1 MSSIKEKKKIKKE
14 KSSAGIK
21 TKGAKTKKKLAFGMS
36 TKLSLIITF
45 AIIIFTLAIVFFS
58 KSFIES
64 SITDYFYEQLYKK
77 ETLLKSLIE
86 QEKTRLTMNNRLVM
100 AEPIDLRNRGKLDVL
115 SRTVSSQYN
124 IADGV
129 VAYTDEGK
137 KINDGIDVPDAFIER
152 LAENASFTDFC
163 IYNGETYVVMAT
175 PIEAKAEDEIS
186 GAIFVYKSISSADF
200 ITQLSTS
207 MDCAVGEIS
216 NSTWNATSIVG
227 LRGKKIEKEEML
239 KTVEETKKSYSEVD
253 FVGKREYFCLYTPLL
268 NEQNENIGLY
278 FIGLETVL
286 RDIVV
291 ETTIK
296 NIFIIA
302 IVALVL
308 IVLIINFFVLTPLLN
323 RPLKHL
329 IQAVENLS
337 SGEADLSYRMP
348 VKGNGELPKISSL
361 INNFVAKLQSI
372 IYDLRTAQESLSII
386 GEGLGTSSE
395 ESASATAQI
404 MANIQGIKNQS
415 EHQAESVE
423 RTSSILLSSNNSFSM
438 LANLIEEQVASI
450 TESAASIQEMI
461 NNISAVNDSVDSMTK
476 SFNDLTTIVSE
487 GQRKLST
494 VDENVKAI
502 SVQSKMLVD
511 ANNIISKIS
520 KQTNLLAMNAA
531 IEAAHAGEAGKGF
544 SVVADE
550 IRKLA
555 ETSAQQS
562 KRISAELADI
572 TDSIEAVV
580 VSSGESNE
588 AFNDIVSSIGDT
600 NLLIQKIQDAMELQ
614 NEASKQVLASLNGMQ
629 NQTTQV
635 DEKSKTLV
643 ENLEQVNLEMDNVT
657 QISSTIF
664 GSMDEMAHGSTEI
677 NTAAQKVSEM
687 AIQTRENIES
697 MTNLLGQFK
706 I

>member
-45 AIIIFTLAIVFFS
+45 AIIIFTIAIVFFS

-137 KINDGIDVPDAFIER
+137 KINSGIEVPDAFIER

-239 KTVEETKKSYSEVD
+239 KTIEETKKSYSEVD
-253 FVGKREYFCLYTPLL
+253 VVGKREYFCLYTPLL
-268 NEQNENIGLY
+268 NDQRESIGLY

-323 RPLKHL
+323 RPLKNL
-329 IQAVENLS
+329 IKAVENLS

-438 LANLIEEQVASI
+438 LANLIEEQVATIS
-450 TESAASIQEMI
+450 ESSASIQEMI

-476 SFNDLTTIVSE
+476 SFNDLTTTVSE

-502 SVQSKMLVD
+502 SDQSKMLVD

-629 NQTTQV
+629 NQTIQV

>member
-1 MSSIKEKKKIKKE
+1 MK
-14 KSSAGIK
+14 
-21 TKGAKTKKKLAFGMS
+21 
-36 TKLSLIITF
+36 
-45 AIIIFTLAIVFFS
+45 
-58 KSFIES
+58 
-64 SITDYFYEQLYKK
+64 
-77 ETLLKSLIE
+77 
-86 QEKTRLTMNNRLVM
+86 
-100 AEPIDLRNRGKLDVL
+100 
-115 SRTVSSQYN
+115 
-124 IADGV
+124 
-129 VAYTDEGK
+129 
-137 KINDGIDVPDAFIER
+137 
-152 LAENASFTDFC
+152 
-163 IYNGETYVVMAT
+163 
-175 PIEAKAEDEIS
+175 
-186 GAIFVYKSISSADF
+186 
-200 ITQLSTS
+200 
-207 MDCAVGEIS
+207 
-216 NSTWNATSIVG
+216 
-227 LRGKKIEKEEML
+227 
-239 KTVEETKKSYSEVD
+239 
-253 FVGKREYFCLYTPLL
+253 
-268 NEQNENIGLY
+268 
-278 FIGLETVL
+278 
-286 RDIVV
+286 
-291 ETTIK
+291 K

-323 RPLKHL
+323 RPLKNL

-348 VKGNGELPKISSL
+348 VKGNGELPKISTL

-476 SFNDLTTIVSE
+476 SFNDLTTTVSE

-502 SVQSKMLVD
+502 SDQSKMLVD

-572 TDSIEAVV
+572 TDAIEAVV
-580 VSSGESNE
+580 VSSSESNE

>member
-1 MSSIKEKKKIKKE
+1 MRVLKDKMKKNNSSKDK
-14 KSSAGIK
+14 
-21 TKGAKTKKKLAFGMS
+21 KTKKKIVFGIS
-36 TKLSLIITF
+36 AKLSLMITF
-45 AIIIFTLAIVFFS
+45 AIIIFTLAIILFS

-64 SITDYFYEQLYKK
+64 SITNYFYDQLYKK

-86 QEKTRLTMNNRLVM
+86 QEKTKLTMNNRLVM
-100 AEPIDLRNRGKLDVL
+100 AETIDLSNKGKLDVL
-115 SRTVSSQYN
+115 SRVVSSQYN

-129 VAYTDEGK
+129 VAYTEDGK
-137 KINDGIDVPDAFIER
+137 KLNNGIDIPEHMIEKI
-152 LAENASFTDFC
+152 AENVTFLDFC
-163 IYNGETYVVMAT
+163 SSGGETYVVMAT
-175 PIEAKAEDEIS
+175 PIEAKTEDEIS
-186 GAIFVYKSISSADF
+186 GAIFVYKSISSVDF

-207 MDCAVGEIS
+207 MDCAIGEIS
-216 NSTWNATSIVG
+216 NSTWNAISIVG

-239 KTVEETKKSYSEVD
+239 KTVEETKKSFSEVE

-286 RDIVV
+286 RDMVV

-308 IVLIINFFVLTPLLN
+308 IIFIINMFVLRSLLN
-323 RPLKHL
+323 KPLKSL
-329 IQAVENLS
+329 IKAVENLS

-348 VKGNGELPKISSL
+348 IKGNGELTKISAH
-361 INNFVAKLQSI
+361 INNFVAKLQRILSE
-372 IYDLRTAQESLSII
+372 LRTAQESLSII

-423 RTSSILLSSNNSFSM
+423 RTSSILLSSNNSFGV
-438 LANLIEEQVASI
+438 LANLIDEQVESI
-450 TESAASIQEMI
+450 SESAASIQEMI
-461 NNISAVNDSVDSMTK
+461 NNISAVNSSVDSMTK
-476 SFNDLTTIVSE
+476 SFNDLTITVSD
-487 GQRKLST
+487 GQKKLVT
-494 VDENVKAI
+494 VDENVKEI
-502 SVQSKMLVD
+502 SELSKKLVD

-531 IEAAHAGEAGKGF
+531 IEASHAGEAGKGF

-555 ETSAQQS
+555 ETSAEQTR
-562 KRISAELADI
+562 RISAELEEI

-580 VSSGESNE
+580 VSSSESNE
-588 AFNDIVSSIGDT
+588 AFNDIVRSIGDT
-600 NLLIQKIQDAMELQ
+600 NLLIQEIQDAMELQ
-614 NEASKQVLASLNGMQ
+614 NEASKQVLESLNGMQ

-635 DEKSKTLV
+635 DEKSKMLV

-677 NTAAQKVSEM
+677 NKIGRASC
-687 AIQTRENIES
+687 RERV
-697 MTNLLGQFK
+697 
-706 I
+706 

>member
-1 MSSIKEKKKIKKE
+1 MKLRDKLKFKKKDSSVV
-14 KSSAGIK
+14 KSP
-21 TKGAKTKKKLAFGMS
+21 KKKFTFGMS
-36 TKLSLIITF
+36 AKLSLIITF
-45 AIIIFTLAIVFFS
+45 AIIIFTIAIVFFS

-86 QEKTRLTMNNRLVM
+86 QEKTRLTMNNRLVL

-137 KINDGIDVPDAFIER
+137 KINGGIDVPDAFIER

-302 IVALVL
+302 FVALVL

-323 RPLKHL
+323 RPLKNL

-348 VKGNGELPKISSL
+348 VKGNGELPKISTL

-476 SFNDLTTIVSE
+476 SFNDLTTTVSE

-600 NLLIQKIQDAMELQ
+600 NLLIQKIQDAMDLQ

>member
-45 AIIIFTLAIVFFS
+45 AIIIFTIAIVFFS

-137 KINDGIDVPDAFIER
+137 KINGGIDVPDAFIER

-268 NEQNENIGLY
+268 NEHNENIGLY

>member
-1 MSSIKEKKKIKKE
+1 MSVLKDKMKKKNFSKDN
-14 KSSAGIK
+14 
-21 TKGAKTKKKLAFGMS
+21 KTKKKIVFGIS
-36 TKLSLIITF
+36 AKLSLMITF
-45 AIIIFTLAIVFFS
+45 AIIIFTLAIVLFS

-64 SITDYFYEQLYKK
+64 SITNYFYDQLYKK
-77 ETLLKSLIE
+77 ETLLKSLVE
-86 QEKTRLTMNNRLVM
+86 QEKTKLTMNNRLVM
-100 AEPIDLRNRGKLDVL
+100 AETIDLSNKGKLDVL
-115 SRTVSSQYN
+115 SRVVSSQYN

-129 VAYTDEGK
+129 VAYTEDGEK
-137 KINDGIDVPDAFIER
+137 LNNGIDIPEHMIEKI
-152 LAENASFTDFC
+152 AENASFLDFC
-163 IYNGETYVVMAT
+163 TSGGETYVVMAT
-175 PIEAKAEDEIS
+175 PIEAKTEDEIS
-186 GAIFVYKSISSADF
+186 GAIFVYKSISSVDF

-207 MDCAVGEIS
+207 MDCAIGEIS
-216 NSTWNATSIVG
+216 NSTWNAISIVG

-239 KTVEETKKSYSEVD
+239 KTVEETKKSFSEVE

-286 RDIVV
+286 RDMVV

-308 IVLIINFFVLTPLLN
+308 IIFIINMFVLRSLLN
-323 RPLKHL
+323 KPLKSL
-329 IQAVENLS
+329 IKAVENLS

-348 VKGNGELPKISSL
+348 IKGNGELTKISAH
-361 INNFVAKLQSI
+361 INNFVAKLQRI
-372 IYDLRTAQESLSII
+372 ISELRTAQESLSII

-423 RTSSILLSSNNSFSM
+423 RTSSILLSSNNSFGV
-438 LANLIEEQVASI
+438 LANLIDEQVESI
-450 TESAASIQEMI
+450 SESAASIQEMI
-461 NNISAVNDSVDSMTK
+461 NNISAVNSSVDSMTK
-476 SFNDLTTIVSE
+476 SFNDLTLTVSD
-487 GQRKLST
+487 GQKKLVT
-494 VDENVKAI
+494 VDENVKEI
-502 SVQSKMLVD
+502 SELSKKLVD

-531 IEAAHAGEAGKGF
+531 IEASHAGEAGKGF

-555 ETSAQQS
+555 ETSAEQTR
-562 KRISAELADI
+562 RISAELEEI

-580 VSSGESNE
+580 VSSSESNE
-588 AFNDIVSSIGDT
+588 AFNDIVRSIGDT

-614 NEASKQVLASLNGMQ
+614 NEASKQVLESLNGMQ

>member
-1 MSSIKEKKKIKKE
+1 MSVLKDKMKKNNFSKDK
-14 KSSAGIK
+14 
-21 TKGAKTKKKLAFGMS
+21 KTKKKIVFGIS
-36 TKLSLIITF
+36 AKLSLMITF
-45 AIIIFTLAIVFFS
+45 AIIIFTLAIILFS

-64 SITDYFYEQLYKK
+64 SITNYFYDQLYKK

-86 QEKTRLTMNNRLVM
+86 QEKTKLTMNNRLVM
-100 AEPIDLRNRGKLDVL
+100 AESIDLSNKGKLDVL
-115 SRTVSSQYN
+115 SRVVSSQYN

-129 VAYTDEGK
+129 VAYTEDGK
-137 KINDGIDVPDAFIER
+137 KLNNGIDIPEHMIEKI
-152 LAENASFTDFC
+152 AENVSFLDFC
-163 IYNGETYVVMAT
+163 SSGGETYVVMAT
-175 PIEAKAEDEIS
+175 PIEEKTEDEIS

-207 MDCAVGEIS
+207 MDCAIGEIS
-216 NSTWNATSIVG
+216 NSTWNAISIVG

-239 KTVEETKKSYSEVD
+239 KTVEETKKSFSEVE

-286 RDIVV
+286 RDMVV

-308 IVLIINFFVLTPLLN
+308 IIFIINMFVLRSLLN
-323 RPLKHL
+323 KPLKSL
-329 IQAVENLS
+329 IKAVENLS

-348 VKGNGELPKISSL
+348 IKGNGELTKISAH
-361 INNFVAKLQSI
+361 INNFVAKLQRI
-372 IYDLRTAQESLSII
+372 ISELRTAQESLSII

-423 RTSSILLSSNNSFSM
+423 RTSSILLSSNNSFGV
-438 LANLIEEQVASI
+438 LANLIDEQVESI
-450 TESAASIQEMI
+450 SESAASIQEMI
-461 NNISAVNDSVDSMTK
+461 NNISAVNSSVDSMTK
-476 SFNDLTTIVSE
+476 SFNDLTITVSD
-487 GQRKLST
+487 GQKKLVT
-494 VDENVKAI
+494 VDENVKEI
-502 SVQSKMLVD
+502 SELSKKLVD

-531 IEAAHAGEAGKGF
+531 IEASHAGEAGKGF

-555 ETSAQQS
+555 ETSAEQTR
-562 KRISAELADI
+562 RISAELEEI

-580 VSSGESNE
+580 VSSSESNE
-588 AFNDIVSSIGDT
+588 AFNDIVRSIGDT

-614 NEASKQVLASLNGMQ
+614 NEASKQVLESLNGMQ

>member
-1 MSSIKEKKKIKKE
+1 MSVLKDKMKKKNFSKDN
-14 KSSAGIK
+14 
-21 TKGAKTKKKLAFGMS
+21 KTKKKIVFGIS
-36 TKLSLIITF
+36 AKLSLMITF
-45 AIIIFTLAIVFFS
+45 AIIIFTLAIVLFS

-100 AEPIDLRNRGKLDVL
+100 AETIDLSNKGKLDVL
-115 SRTVSSQYN
+115 SRVVSSQYN

-129 VAYTDEGK
+129 VAYTEDGEK
-137 KINDGIDVPDAFIER
+137 LNNGIDIPEHMIEKI
-152 LAENASFTDFC
+152 AENASFLDFC
-163 IYNGETYVVMAT
+163 TSGGETYVVMAT
-175 PIEAKAEDEIS
+175 PIEAKTEDEIS
-186 GAIFVYKSISSADF
+186 GAIFVYKSISSVDF

-207 MDCAVGEIS
+207 MDCAIGEIS
-216 NSTWNATSIVG
+216 NSTWNAISIVG

-239 KTVEETKKSYSEVD
+239 KTVEETKKSFSEVE

-286 RDIVV
+286 RDMVV

-308 IVLIINFFVLTPLLN
+308 IIFIINMFVLRSLLN
-323 RPLKHL
+323 KPLKSL
-329 IQAVENLS
+329 IKAVENLS

-348 VKGNGELPKISSL
+348 IKGNGELTKISAH
-361 INNFVAKLQSI
+361 INNFVAKLQRI
-372 IYDLRTAQESLSII
+372 ISELRTAQESLSII

-423 RTSSILLSSNNSFSM
+423 RTSSILLSSNNSFGV
-438 LANLIEEQVASI
+438 LANLIDEQVESI
-450 TESAASIQEMI
+450 SESAASIQEMI
-461 NNISAVNDSVDSMTK
+461 NNISAVNSSVDSMTK
-476 SFNDLTTIVSE
+476 SFNDLTITVSD
-487 GQRKLST
+487 GQKKLVT
-494 VDENVKAI
+494 VDENVKEI
-502 SVQSKMLVD
+502 SELSKKLVD

-531 IEAAHAGEAGKGF
+531 IEASHAGEAGKGF

-555 ETSAQQS
+555 ETSAEQTR
-562 KRISAELADI
+562 RISAELEEI

-580 VSSGESNE
+580 VSSSESNE
-588 AFNDIVSSIGDT
+588 AFNDIVRSIGDT

-614 NEASKQVLASLNGMQ
+614 NEASKQVLESLNGMQ

>member
-1 MSSIKEKKKIKKE
+1 MK
-14 KSSAGIK
+14 
-21 TKGAKTKKKLAFGMS
+21 
-36 TKLSLIITF
+36 
-45 AIIIFTLAIVFFS
+45 
-58 KSFIES
+58 
-64 SITDYFYEQLYKK
+64 
-77 ETLLKSLIE
+77 
-86 QEKTRLTMNNRLVM
+86 
-100 AEPIDLRNRGKLDVL
+100 
-115 SRTVSSQYN
+115 
-124 IADGV
+124 
-129 VAYTDEGK
+129 
-137 KINDGIDVPDAFIER
+137 
-152 LAENASFTDFC
+152 
-163 IYNGETYVVMAT
+163 
-175 PIEAKAEDEIS
+175 
-186 GAIFVYKSISSADF
+186 
-200 ITQLSTS
+200 
-207 MDCAVGEIS
+207 
-216 NSTWNATSIVG
+216 
-227 LRGKKIEKEEML
+227 
-239 KTVEETKKSYSEVD
+239 
-253 FVGKREYFCLYTPLL
+253 
-268 NEQNENIGLY
+268 
-278 FIGLETVL
+278 
-286 RDIVV
+286 
-291 ETTIK
+291 
-296 NIFIIA
+296 
-302 IVALVL
+302 
-308 IVLIINFFVLTPLLN
+308 
-323 RPLKHL
+323 
-329 IQAVENLS
+329 
-337 SGEADLSYRMP
+337 
-348 VKGNGELPKISSL
+348 
-361 INNFVAKLQSI
+361 
-372 IYDLRTAQESLSII
+372 
-386 GEGLGTSSE
+386 
-395 ESASATAQI
+395 
-404 MANIQGIKNQS
+404 
-415 EHQAESVE
+415 
-423 RTSSILLSSNNSFSM
+423 
-438 LANLIEEQVASI
+438 
-450 TESAASIQEMI
+450 
-461 NNISAVNDSVDSMTK
+461 K
-476 SFNDLTTIVSE
+476 SFNDLTTTVSE

-502 SVQSKMLVD
+502 SDQSKMLVD

-629 NQTTQV
+629 NQTIQV

>member
-1 MSSIKEKKKIKKE
+1 MRVLKDKMKKNNSSKDK
-14 KSSAGIK
+14 
-21 TKGAKTKKKLAFGMS
+21 KTKKKIVFGIS
-36 TKLSLIITF
+36 AKLSLMITF
-45 AIIIFTLAIVFFS
+45 AIIIFTLAIILFS

-64 SITDYFYEQLYKK
+64 SITNYFYDQLYKK

-86 QEKTRLTMNNRLVM
+86 QEKTKLTMNNRLVM
-100 AEPIDLRNRGKLDVL
+100 AETIDLSNKGKLDVL
-115 SRTVSSQYN
+115 SRVVSSQYN

-129 VAYTDEGK
+129 VAYTEDGK
-137 KINDGIDVPDAFIER
+137 KLNNGIDIPEHMIEKI
-152 LAENASFTDFC
+152 AENVTFLDFC
-163 IYNGETYVVMAT
+163 SSGGETYVVMAT
-175 PIEAKAEDEIS
+175 PIEAKTEDEIS
-186 GAIFVYKSISSADF
+186 GAIFVYKSISSVDF

-207 MDCAVGEIS
+207 MDCAIGEIS
-216 NSTWNATSIVG
+216 NSTWNAISIVG

-239 KTVEETKKSYSEVD
+239 KTVEETKKSFSEVE

-286 RDIVV
+286 RDMVV

-308 IVLIINFFVLTPLLN
+308 IIFIINMFVLRSLLN
-323 RPLKHL
+323 KPLKSL
-329 IQAVENLS
+329 IKAVENLS

-348 VKGNGELPKISSL
+348 IKGNGELTKISAH
-361 INNFVAKLQSI
+361 INNFVAKLQRILSE
-372 IYDLRTAQESLSII
+372 LRTAQESLSII

-423 RTSSILLSSNNSFSM
+423 RTSSILLSSNNSFGV
-438 LANLIEEQVASI
+438 LANLIDEQVESI
-450 TESAASIQEMI
+450 SESAASIQEMI
-461 NNISAVNDSVDSMTK
+461 NNISAVNSSVDSMTK
-476 SFNDLTTIVSE
+476 SFNDLTITVSD
-487 GQRKLST
+487 GQKKLVT
-494 VDENVKAI
+494 VDENVKEI
-502 SVQSKMLVD
+502 SELSKKLVD

-531 IEAAHAGEAGKGF
+531 IEASHAGEAGKGF

-555 ETSAQQS
+555 ETSAEQTR
-562 KRISAELADI
+562 RISAELEEI

-580 VSSGESNE
+580 VSSSESNE
-588 AFNDIVSSIGDT
+588 AFNDIVRSIGDT
-600 NLLIQKIQDAMELQ
+600 NLLIQEIQDAMELQ
-614 NEASKQVLASLNGMQ
+614 NEASKQVLESLNGMQ

-635 DEKSKTLV
+635 DEKSKMLV

>member
-1 MSSIKEKKKIKKE
+1 MSVLKDKMKKKNFSKDN
-14 KSSAGIK
+14 
-21 TKGAKTKKKLAFGMS
+21 KTKKKIVFGIS
-36 TKLSLIITF
+36 AKLSLMITF
-45 AIIIFTLAIVFFS
+45 AIIIFTLAIVLFS

-64 SITDYFYEQLYKK
+64 SITNYFYDQLYKK
-77 ETLLKSLIE
+77 ETLLKSLVE
-86 QEKTRLTMNNRLVM
+86 QEKTKLTMNNRLVM
-100 AEPIDLRNRGKLDVL
+100 AETIDLSNKGKLDVL
-115 SRTVSSQYN
+115 SRVVSSQYN

-129 VAYTDEGK
+129 VAYTEDGEK
-137 KINDGIDVPDAFIER
+137 LNNGIDIPEHMIEKI
-152 LAENASFTDFC
+152 AENASFLDFC
-163 IYNGETYVVMAT
+163 TSGGETYVVMAT
-175 PIEAKAEDEIS
+175 PIEAKTEDEIS
-186 GAIFVYKSISSADF
+186 GAIFVYKSISSVDF

-207 MDCAVGEIS
+207 MDCAIGEIS
-216 NSTWNATSIVG
+216 NSTWNAISIVG

-239 KTVEETKKSYSEVD
+239 KTVEETKKSFSEVE

-286 RDIVV
+286 RDMVV

-308 IVLIINFFVLTPLLN
+308 IIFIINMFVLRSLLN
-323 RPLKHL
+323 KPLKSL
-329 IQAVENLS
+329 IKAVENLS

-348 VKGNGELPKISSL
+348 IKGNGELTKISAH
-361 INNFVAKLQSI
+361 INNFVAKLQRI
-372 IYDLRTAQESLSII
+372 ISELRTAQESLSII

-423 RTSSILLSSNNSFSM
+423 RTSSILLSSNNSFGV
-438 LANLIEEQVASI
+438 LANLIDEQVESI
-450 TESAASIQEMI
+450 SESAASIQEMI
-461 NNISAVNDSVDSMTK
+461 NNISAVNSSVDSMTK
-476 SFNDLTTIVSE
+476 SFNDLTITVSD
-487 GQRKLST
+487 GQKKLVT
-494 VDENVKAI
+494 VDENVKEI
-502 SVQSKMLVD
+502 SELSKKLVD

-531 IEAAHAGEAGKGF
+531 IEASHAGEAGKGF

-555 ETSAQQS
+555 ETSAEQTR
-562 KRISAELADI
+562 RISAELEEI

-580 VSSGESNE
+580 VSSSESNE
-588 AFNDIVSSIGDT
+588 AFNDIVRSIGDT

-614 NEASKQVLASLNGMQ
+614 NEASKQVLESLNGMQ

>member
-1 MSSIKEKKKIKKE
+1 MKLKDKLKIKK
-14 KSSAGIK
+14 KDSSVAK
-21 TKGAKTKKKLAFGMS
+21 KTKKKFTLGMS
-36 TKLSLIITF
+36 AKLSLIITV
-45 AIIIFTLAIVFFS
+45 AIIIFTVAIVLFS

-64 SITDYFYEQLYKK
+64 SITKYFYDQLYKK
-77 ETLLKSLIE
+77 ENLLKSLIE
-86 QEKTRLTMNNRLVM
+86 QEKTKLTMNNRLVM
-100 AEPIDLRNRGKLDVL
+100 AEPIDLSNKGKLDVL
-115 SRTVSSQYN
+115 SRVVSSQYN

-129 VAYTDEGK
+129 VAYTTDGK
-137 KINDGIDVPDAFIER
+137 KINGGIDIPDSFIER
-152 LAENASFTDFC
+152 MEENASFLDFC
-163 IYNGETYVVMAT
+163 SYKGETYVVMAS
-175 PIEAKAEDEIS
+175 PINAKDEGEVS

-207 MDCAVGEIS
+207 MDCAIGEITDS
-216 NSTWNATSIVG
+216 KWNATSIVG

-239 KTVEETKKSYSEVD
+239 QTVEETKKSYSEVD

-268 NEQNENIGLY
+268 NEQKENIGLY

-302 IVALVL
+302 IVALLL

-323 RPLKHL
+323 RPLKNL
-329 IQAVENLS
+329 IQATENLS

-348 VKGNGELPKISSL
+348 VKGNGELAKVSSL

-372 IYDLRTAQESLSII
+372 IFDLRTAQDSLSLI

-423 RTSSILLSSNNSFSM
+423 RTSSILLNSNNDFSM

-476 SFNDLTTIVSE
+476 SFNDLTTTVSE

-502 SVQSKMLVD
+502 SEQSKMLVD

-531 IEAAHAGEAGKGF
+531 IEAVHAGEAGKGF

-572 TDSIEAVV
+572 TDAIEAVV
-580 VSSGESNE
+580 ISSGESNE
-588 AFNDIVSSIGDT
+588 AFNDIVDSIGDT
-600 NLLIQKIQDAMELQ
+600 NLLIHKIQDAMELQ

-629 NQTTQV
+629 QQTTQV